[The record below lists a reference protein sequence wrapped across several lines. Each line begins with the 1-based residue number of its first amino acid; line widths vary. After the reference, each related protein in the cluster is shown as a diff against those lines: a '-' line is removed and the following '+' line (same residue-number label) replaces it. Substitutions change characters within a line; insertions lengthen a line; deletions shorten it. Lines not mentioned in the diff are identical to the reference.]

1 MRGWVFIFGVDG
13 FGEDVTPA
21 HEEGIYL
28 NFNKAFKRLC
38 ELNSKILNSK
48 MNHSSFFEEGYGGD
62 YYPDDDIELKQAE
75 EMENWELFDTLLN
88 KHRITNIEKIC
99 SRYCV
104 NEEPPLG
111 FYAIEEIEI
120 FE

>member
-1 MRGWVFIFGVDG
+1 MRGWVFTFGVDG

-21 HEEGIYL
+21 HEEGVYL
-28 NFNKAFKRLC
+28 NFDKAFKKLC
-38 ELNSKILNSK
+38 ELNSKMLNS
-48 MNHSSFFEEGYGGD
+48 NHSSFFEKGYGED

-75 EMENWELFDTLLN
+75 ETENWKLFDTLLN
-88 KHRITNIEKIC
+88 KHRITDIEKIC
-99 SRYCV
+99 SIYCV
-104 NEEPPLG
+104 NKEPSFG